1 MSEQVIK
8 EFRRFHIVD
17 VLGKGHQENSK
28 RSEEV
33 KAGGALAVGEN
44 LRFDVTPVAPDGHE
58 YPGNDP
64 AVNGPTF
71 HKQDDSNNGKS
82 PIIEYRWGSG
92 DREFSNSGDD
102 PFGLNSYEDN
112 GGCTPNLKLT
122 RPIGPGYNAVWIEPF
137 VRAEYNAGVAVTGP
151 RITFNAD

>member
-8 EFRRFHIVD
+8 SFVRLKIVD
-17 VLGKGHQENSK
+17 VLVKGHQIDAA
-28 RSEEV
+28 RSAAV
-33 KAGGALAVGEN
+33 KGGGALAVGEN

-64 AVNGPTF
+64 TVNGPKFRKEDGT
-71 HKQDDSNNGKS
+71 S

-92 DREFSNSGDD
+92 EQEFSNSGDD
-102 PFGLNSYEDN
+102 PFHLNSYEDN

-122 RPIGPGYNAVWIEPF
+122 RQIGPGANAVWIYAY
-137 VRAEYNAGVAVTGP
+137 VRPEYNGGVSVQSEKL
-151 RITFNAD
+151 TFNAD